1 MDSKKLV
8 VDQIIDD
15 IAVLEDQGVMIN
27 IPVEELPGDIHDG
40 SILVLDEEGY
50 HVDVDLEEEKREDL
64 RARLERL
71 KNINNEQ
78 I

>member
-15 IAVLEDQGVMIN
+15 VAVLEDQGVMIN
-27 IPVEELPGDIHDG
+27 VPVNELPNDIHDG
-40 SILVLDEEGY
+40 SILILDENGY
-50 HVDVDLEEEKREDL
+50 HVDVELEEEKKEDL

-71 KNINNEQ
+71 KNINNG
-78 I
+78 

>member
-27 IPVEELPGDIHDG
+27 VPISELPNDIHDG
-40 SILVLDEEGY
+40 SILVLDGNGY
-50 HVDVDLEEEKREDL
+50 HVDVDLENAKREDL
-64 RARLERL
+64 AARLERL
-71 KNINNEQ
+71 KALKKDE
-78 I
+78 